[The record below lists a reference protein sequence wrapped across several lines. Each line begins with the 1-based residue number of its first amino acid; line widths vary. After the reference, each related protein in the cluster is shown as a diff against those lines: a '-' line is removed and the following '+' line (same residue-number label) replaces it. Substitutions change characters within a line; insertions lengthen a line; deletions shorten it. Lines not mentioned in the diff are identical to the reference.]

1 MNAMKKKEKFNFQDY
16 NNDYKKK
23 HYRRYVVMV
32 PITETE
38 LLEKLEQEKNKN
50 AYILQA
56 LKSYQEKN

>member
-1 MNAMKKKEKFNFQDY
+1 
-16 NNDYKKK
+16 
-23 HYRRYVVMV
+23 MV